1 MCIMNV
7 TTCYLQTLPS
17 LAQKQYHTGGE
28 LFLLQI
34 AFASQHSVMHLVIDF
49 FINQQQM
56 LFHVEKLTQGS
67 MVHTQLEVHK

>member
-1 MCIMNV
+1 MNV
-7 TTCYLQTLPS
+7 TTFYLQTLPS

-28 LFLLQI
+28 LFQLQF

-56 LFHVEKLTQGS
+56 LFHVGKLTQGS